1 MPSTAGHN
9 KSKKSCMTGM
19 GLRAPTEF
27 QFTCSSYDGGVS
39 TTSRWTRSV
48 YERAAKPLAV
58 RQAASPDGRSSG
70 HVLRRTKPG
79 RHGTAW
85 WSDGRARRRRR
96 RAGGHCQGEKW
107 GGHRARTELSR
118 NGRRKRSASG
128 DTPSDR
134 PTAVITATS
143 ERTRERERE
152 QSHYH
157 RRQLHTLG
165 RRNDTVGARHE
176 ELF

>member
-1 MPSTAGHN
+1 M
-9 KSKKSCMTGM
+9 
-19 GLRAPTEF
+19 
-27 QFTCSSYDGGVS
+27 S
-39 TTSRWTRSV
+39 TTSRSV

-58 RQAASPDGRSSG
+58 RHAASPDGRSSG

-96 RAGGHCQGEKW
+96 RRRAGGHCGAVIERVQSS
-107 GGHRARTELSR
+107 RA
-118 NGRRKRSASG
+118 GRRKRSASG

-143 ERTRERERE
+143 ERTRERERAKPLSPPPTTYTRS
-152 QSHYH
+152 QKRH
-157 RRQLHTLG
+157 RRRTT
-165 RRNDTVGARHE
+165 RRAILACAQNLTKVSSIYRTE
-176 ELF
+176 PN